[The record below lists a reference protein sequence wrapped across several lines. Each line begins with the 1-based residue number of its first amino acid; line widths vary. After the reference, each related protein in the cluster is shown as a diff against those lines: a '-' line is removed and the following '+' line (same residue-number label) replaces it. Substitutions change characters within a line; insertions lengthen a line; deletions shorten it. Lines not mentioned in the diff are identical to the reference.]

1 MDHALLDT
9 GSGGRPFQGKC
20 SATTMT
26 ETITTIDTDAEATRE
41 LTRRVQAEYAEMP
54 GLSVTLVQAQRLLA
68 IDEPTC
74 AEMFRVLIERRVLR
88 RTAQGRYVRV

>member
-1 MDHALLDT
+1 MTNTLARIDT
-9 GSGGRPFQGKC
+9 E
-20 SATTMT
+20 A
-26 ETITTIDTDAEATRE
+26 ETIRE
-41 LTRRVQAEYAEMP
+41 LARRVQAEYAEMP

-74 AEMFRVLIERRVLR
+74 DAVFRALIKRGVLR